1 MDIGGKLNTITSDIK
16 MGTKNVTH
24 SLTHIIFRLV
34 SGFFLGLVLALIVQE
49 ITQSGTMTLIFLT
62 TVLTAS
68 VYKALSQLSLPQIL
82 IFDLICV
89 LIATVLNMYIQIA
102 P

>member
-1 MDIGGKLNTITSDIK
+1 MNLGGKLQNLSTDMK
-16 MGTKNVTH
+16 MGAKNATH
-24 SLTHIIFRLV
+24 SLAHILFRLV
-34 SGFFLGLVLALIVQE
+34 SGFFIGLVLALIVQE
-49 ITQSGTMTLIFLT
+49 MTQSGTMTLVFLT

-68 VYKALSQLSLPQIL
+68 IYKALAKLSLPQIL

-89 LIATVLNMYIQIA
+89 LIVTVLNMYIKLA

>member
-1 MDIGGKLNTITSDIK
+1 MNLGGKLQNLSNDMK
-16 MGTKNVTH
+16 MGAKKATH
-24 SLTHIIFRLV
+24 SLTHILFRLV

-49 ITQSGTMTLIFLT
+49 MTQSGTMTLVFLT

-68 VYKALSQLSLPQIL
+68 VYKALSRLSLPQIL

-89 LIATVLNMYIQIA
+89 LIATVLNMYIKIA

>member
-1 MDIGGKLNTITSDIK
+1 MDIGGKLNNISSDLK
-16 MGTKNVTH
+16 MGAKNATH
-24 SLTHIIFRLV
+24 SLTHIMFRLI
-34 SGFFLGLVLALIVQE
+34 SGFFLGLVLSLIVQE
-49 ITQSGTMTLIFLT
+49 ITQSGTMTLVFLT

-68 VYKALSQLSLPQIL
+68 IYKALARLSLPQIL

-89 LIATVLNMYIQIA
+89 LIATVLNMYIKIA